1 MRGRGPGEATV
12 LPKAEAGGGSWVRGV
27 SAGVRRGAGG
37 NERKRQRGTKRDSER
52 ETERGRDEREVG

>member
-27 SAGVRRGAGG
+27 SAGVRRGD
-37 NERKRQRGTKRDSER
+37 ERKRQRGTKRDIER